1 MPFGLKELFEVL
13 GQPTL
18 WILLPILFVQFVGD
32 WVRRKRRR
40 KPAADPAATMHDQ
53 H

>member
-32 WVRRKRRR
+32 WVRSKRRR
-40 KPAADPAATMHDQ
+40 NPAPETARSIQDRH
-53 H
+53 

>member
-18 WILLPILFVQFVGD
+18 WILLPILFAQFVGD
-32 WVRRKRRR
+32 WVRSKRRR
-40 KPAADPAATMHDQ
+40 DPAQDAAPSIQDHN
-53 H
+53 

>member
-1 MPFGLKELFEVL
+1 MPFGLKELFDAL

-32 WVRRKRRR
+32 WFRSRRKRN
-40 KPAADPAATMHDQ
+40 PAEEAAPNVRDSH
-53 H
+53 